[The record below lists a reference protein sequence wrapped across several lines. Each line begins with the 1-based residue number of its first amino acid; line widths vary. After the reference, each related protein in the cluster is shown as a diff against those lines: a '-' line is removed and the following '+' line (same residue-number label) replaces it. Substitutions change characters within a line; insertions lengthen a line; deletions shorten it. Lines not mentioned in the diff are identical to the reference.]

1 MILISEFKS
10 EIPVENLSE
19 VLLIIPIIPNFV
31 IIPSS
36 ILTPSLSPALSVIK
50 FLSNLIELD
59 IIPAGINS
67 KLSF

>member
-1 MILISEFKS
+1 MISEFKR
-10 EIPVENLSE
+10 EMPEENSSE

-36 ILTPSLSPALSVIK
+36 ILTPSLSPTFRVIK
-50 FLSNLIELD
+50 FLSNLIELE

-67 KLSF
+67 KLPF